1 MSTEEKATIYLF
13 DIKKKK
19 KMTGMSKKKFSHI
32 NVSMCIEIEI

>member
-19 KMTGMSKKKFSHI
+19 KMTGMSKKKILPYKCI
-32 NVSMCIEIEI
+32 NVY